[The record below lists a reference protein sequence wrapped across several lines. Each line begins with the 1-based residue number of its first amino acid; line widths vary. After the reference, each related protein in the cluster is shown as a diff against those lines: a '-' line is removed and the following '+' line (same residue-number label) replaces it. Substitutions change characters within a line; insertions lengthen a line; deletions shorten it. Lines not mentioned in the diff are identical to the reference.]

1 MATDHSHPENI
12 GVINP
17 FALAEARLR
26 QQIDWSL
33 LPDPTAFLSQIL
45 GVPYDRL
52 FDPMHSTLLYPGR
65 RFDQGTKRLVPD
77 AEAQLHIFGPGG
89 GGAGTNWVRPPGV
102 EFFTAPADFI
112 DPVQGAIPDCHFISA
127 LAALAWSRPYSIA
140 QRTRPLN
147 AKDSFAGGA
156 AIDMIQFYSGP
167 GSAPSDV
174 EVTELLPLMEPGNG
188 YIYARCVDPTEIWPS
203 VYEKA
208 WVKWVTQNTSD
219 QPDYS
224 LIGGGDPIADLVTL
238 TGMSPHYAST
248 QGVTPQAI
256 WNNVRAHCE
265 GSWTFDPMAA
275 WTYSSA
281 AAAPTPINYATAN
294 LVAWHVYAIL
304 GWMYDSRSQEEYI
317 VLRNPWGNTEAT
329 LNVDNAPWYSIE
341 QIPSFLHEKYGE
353 GNFARSFNLPGYGV
367 FALRA
372 DTFQQYFAGYGWV
385 S

>member
-1 MATDHSHPENI
+1 MATDYSHPENI

-17 FALAEARLR
+17 FALAELRLR

-33 LPDPTAFLSQIL
+33 LPDPAAFLGQIL

-52 FDPMHSTLLYPGR
+52 FDPMHSTLLYPGL
-65 RFDQGTKRLVPD
+65 RFDKGTKRLVPD
-77 AEAQLHIFGPGG
+77 AETQLHILGPSS
-89 GGAGTNWVRPPGV
+89 GGAGTDWARPPGV

-127 LAALAWSRPYSIA
+127 LAALAWSRPYSIG

-147 AKDSFAGGA
+147 AKDSFVGGA

-167 GSAPSDV
+167 GSAPNDV

-208 WVKWVTQNTSD
+208 WVKWVTKDTSD
-219 QPDYS
+219 HPDYS

-238 TGMSPHYAST
+238 TGMSPNYAST

-256 WNNVRAHCE
+256 WNNVRAHCD

-281 AAAPTPINYATAN
+281 AVAPTPIDYATAN

-304 GWMYDSRSQEEYI
+304 GWMYDARTQEEYI

-329 LNVDNAPWYSIE
+329 LNVPERVE
-341 QIPSFLHEKYGE
+341 QMP
-353 GNFARSFNLPGYGV
+353 V
-367 FALRA
+367 
-372 DTFQQYFAGYGWV
+372 
-385 S
+385 